1 MSSQPR
7 PPHGNGA
14 QIIHG
19 RPSRA
24 GGLGEGF
31 SQDSPESHS
40 QLCLN
45 CTWVMPPHCIGF
57 SPHSIHLAASHLLS
71 LPSKASRAPTPAS
84 SAFRPEPG
92 LAHSPLPKVALI
104 QAASTF
110 HDAKLTGFISA
121 CNSLAP
127 QRPLSAQL
135 TTPSSRSPTALPCLH
150 SPLGVSMNVEGF
162 RAICPTQ
169 MVQVP
174 LSPESRARPC
184 SRWNWISAS
193 WPTTH
198 PSFPHISVMEPATW
212 HLVLQFPQTCHV
224 QAALFSKQ
232 LGALGSLSLL

>member
-19 RPSRA
+19 RPSWA

-45 CTWVMPPHCIGF
+45 CTWVTPPPCAGF
-57 SPHSIHLAASHLLS
+57 SPHSIRLAASHLLS
-71 LPSKASRAPTPAS
+71 LPSKTSRAPTPAS

-110 HDAKLTGFISA
+110 QDAKPTGFVSA
-121 CNSLAP
+121 CDSPAP
-127 QRPLSAQL
+127 QRPLCPADHALLPLTRSAV
-135 TTPSSRSPTALPCLH
+135 SALALRGEHKRRGLQSHLPN
-150 SPLGVSMNVEGF
+150 SDGPG
-162 RAICPTQ
+162 ATQ
-169 MVQVP
+169 P
-174 LSPESRARPC
+174 
-184 SRWNWISAS
+184 
-193 WPTTH
+193 
-198 PSFPHISVMEPATW
+198 
-212 HLVLQFPQTCHV
+212 
-224 QAALFSKQ
+224 
-232 LGALGSLSLL
+232 